1 MTNLFQRFFQSVEAE
16 VQYALDKKEQKNPA
30 IMLNKYIKDAEKQ
43 VEETS
48 KLLTRQAQLKT
59 KLEQELAA
67 ATAMLTK
74 RQQQLVLAEQSGE
87 TDLIAFASQE
97 VTIYSNR
104 QQTLQDSIELTA
116 SQYFDMERRYEEM
129 KHKIKDMRVRQL
141 QLMGKENVTR
151 ANHQMNYVLQEQADG
166 AIQNFEQAERYID
179 QLTVDVDA
187 RQQQSMYEWRLAKLQ
202 QSESTVL

>member
-30 IMLNKYIKDAEKQ
+30 VMLNKYIKDAEKQ

-97 VTIYSNR
+97 VAIYSNR

-202 QSESTVL
+202 QSETTVL

>member
-43 VEETS
+43 VEETN

-97 VTIYSNR
+97 VAIYSNR

>member
-97 VTIYSNR
+97 VAIYSNR

>member
-97 VTIYSNR
+97 VAIYSNR

-202 QSESTVL
+202 QSESTML

>member
-97 VTIYSNR
+97 VAIYSNR

-166 AIQNFEQAERYID
+166 AIQNFEQTERYID